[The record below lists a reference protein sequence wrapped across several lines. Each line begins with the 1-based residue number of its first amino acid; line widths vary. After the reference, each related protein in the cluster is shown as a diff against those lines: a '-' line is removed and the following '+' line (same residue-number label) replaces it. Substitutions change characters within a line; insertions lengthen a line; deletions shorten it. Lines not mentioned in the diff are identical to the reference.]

1 MNNTYSKRRF
11 EIMKKGLLAFLL
23 VALLTI
29 CAAFPAMAAS
39 GLNSSEE
46 DLYNYFKEQVNSK
59 SWLSKEL
66 KTNYLSESENA
77 LTKVDLDAAACKD
90 LKGAVDA
97 VMKILNDNKVSSL
110 KEAQKFHDDFL
121 AAVNPVAGKYNMKVE
136 LDYATGV
143 AKVYVNG
150 SVVAD
155 TKSTVNQTGFGTAQT
170 VALSAVIA
178 IAAAGAFIVIRRR
191 NLAA

>member
-1 MNNTYSKRRF
+1 MR
-11 EIMKKGLLAFLL
+11 KGLLAVLM

-39 GLNSSEE
+39 GLNSNEQT
-46 DLYNYFKEQVNSK
+46 LYDYFAKQVNSQ

-66 KTNYLSESENA
+66 NANYLSEAENA
-77 LTKVDLDAAACKD
+77 LTKVDLDAAACED

-97 VMKILNDNKVSSL
+97 VMDILKSNNVQSL
-110 KEAQKFHDDFL
+110 HDAQKYHDQYL
-121 AAVNPVAGKYNMKVE
+121 QAVNPVAGKYNMKVE

-155 TKSTVNQTGFGTAQT
+155 TKSTVNQTGFGTVGTIA
-170 VALSAVIA
+170 VSAVIA
-178 IAAAGAFIVIRRR
+178 LAAAGAFIVIRRR
-191 NLAA
+191 NLFA